1 MSYTF
6 QHSCPYHPGLQLRI
20 RGKAVCHEE
29 ELYLNSTAYIF
40 GSEKAKAQ
48 MIAPGFHSYGFSS
61 HLPSNLPQSVE
72 AKFASIRYKVVA
84 TLKFPMDNDY
94 EAKKAFTVAR
104 CDDQNLMPC
113 LLSPFIAQENVKRLF
128 NHFSNSEPLIMKVSL
143 PRMYFVSGEMIPI
156 QVEFASGS
164 CFKVPRIEVSLKQIE
179 RFVGDDDDRLETSTV
194 LKVRTS
200 GDDRCSLSTL
210 HIRVPRDLP
219 ASNDLYCKIYQITY
233 ELKIKALLSAFD
245 SLAIRM
251 PIVIG
256 SNHLHN
262 S

>member
-1 MSYTF
+1 
-6 QHSCPYHPGLQLRI
+6 
-20 RGKAVCHEE
+20 
-29 ELYLNSTAYIF
+29 
-40 GSEKAKAQ
+40 
-48 MIAPGFHSYGFSS
+48 
-61 HLPSNLPQSVE
+61 
-72 AKFASIRYKVVA
+72 
-84 TLKFPMDNDY
+84 MDNDY

-104 CDDQNLMPC
+104 CDDRNLMPR
-113 LLSPFIAQENVKRLF
+113 LLSPFLAQESAKGLF
-128 NHFSNSEPLIMKVSL
+128 NRFFDSKSLIMKVNL
-143 PRMYFVSGEMIPI
+143 PRMYFVSGKMIPI

-179 RFVGDDDDRLETSTV
+179 RFVGDNDDRLETSTV

-233 ELKIKALLSAFD
+233 ALKIKALLSAFD